1 MSGSHEKRNLIIA
14 GLIIGA
20 IAGFLVLAGNPGNMG
35 FCIACFVRD
44 TVGGL
49 GLHRAAPVQYIR
61 PEIIGL
67 ILGAYVLSMIRGEH
81 QSKGGSSPIIR
92 FILGFFVMI
101 GALMFL
107 GCPIRMI
114 LRLGGGDLNALF
126 GIAGFAGGIGFGTI
140 FLKKGYSLQRTYA
153 LSKLESAMMPAI
165 QVGLLVLV
173 VAAPAFIFFSQ
184 IDSEVVKERDSEIIA
199 GLAWTGWIETES

>member
-14 GLIIGA
+14 GLIIGV

-44 TVGGL
+44 TVGAL

-92 FILGFFVMI
+92 FTLGFFVMI

-140 FLKKGYSLQRTYA
+140 FLKTRLFFTTNLRVEQVRVCYDACHPSW
-153 LSKLESAMMPAI
+153 AM
-165 QVGLLVLV
+165 LVLSSNCSG
-173 VAAPAFIFFSQ
+173 IY
-184 IDSEVVKERDSEIIA
+184 
-199 GLAWTGWIETES
+199 LL

>member
-67 ILGAYVLSMIRGEH
+67 ILGAYLLSMIRGEH

-92 FILGFFVMI
+92 IYSWLLCYDWCVDVPW
-101 GALMFL
+101 LSNSY
-107 GCPIRMI
+107 
-114 LRLGGGDLNALF
+114 D
-126 GIAGFAGGIGFGTI
+126 FATW
-140 FLKKGYSLQRTYA
+140 R
-153 LSKLESAMMPAI
+153 
-165 QVGLLVLV
+165 
-173 VAAPAFIFFSQ
+173 
-184 IDSEVVKERDSEIIA
+184 
-199 GLAWTGWIETES
+199 W